1 MDDLPETVD
10 ECLKILDEN
19 MEILGNIEANLD
31 DEKEDKVVP
40 NMELHELHDMVE
52 DVSES
57 TKIKRAENNL
67 IRRQSENF

>member
-1 MDDLPETVD
+1 MDDLPETID

-19 MEILGNIEANLD
+19 MEILGNIDENLD

>member
-1 MDDLPETVD
+1 MDDLPETID
-10 ECLKILDEN
+10 KCLKILDEN
-19 MEILGNIEANLD
+19 MEILGNIDANLD

-40 NMELHELHDMVE
+40 NMELHQLHDMVE

>member
-1 MDDLPETVD
+1 MDDLPETID

-40 NMELHELHDMVE
+40 NMELHQLHDMVE

>member
-1 MDDLPETVD
+1 MDDLPETID
-10 ECLKILDEN
+10 KCLKILDEN
-19 MEILGNIEANLD
+19 MEILGNIEMNLD

-40 NMELHELHDMVE
+40 NMELHQLHDMVE